1 MSNPLTNVLNK
12 VFVHGFYRAHAGMFI
27 FIFLVLF
34 GAVPGDM
41 LISYHKSLMLAF
53 LTSPLLLAVV
63 FGFWLLYLFK
73 TWHYVAGQLAAP
85 HHQFLFYS
93 ISAYSKR
100 VQFLSWLLI
109 QVNIL
114 LPIIVYGGLTIG
126 VGLTHQCYLA
136 SAGIVVYLLVL
147 SIGSALF
154 CIKLTQALP
163 EGKQLSLFL
172 RFGKSMPKPY
182 FSLFIWHIFNQKKVA
197 YIIIKAISWV
207 VITAVFALFDDVK
220 HDARVAGI
228 AVLAIIVAHVAIV
241 FEERVFEET
250 FLRFGR
256 NLPYSR
262 ASLFGGFALVYFA
275 MLLPEIIWL
284 FTRFD
289 PIFAIELTLFAL
301 SAIMLFHSLLYRIG
315 LSMDIYMQ
323 WVLGLFMLIFWVV
336 MFKAMLLAALLCIA
350 AAFVLFYFNYYK
362 SFAVLP
368 KSEK

>member
-1 MSNPLTNVLNK
+1 MSSPLTNVLNK
-12 VFVHGFYRAHAGMFI
+12 IFVHGFYRAHAGMFL
-27 FIFLVLF
+27 FIFLILF

-41 LISYHKSLMLAF
+41 LLNYHKALMLAF

-63 FGFWLLYLFK
+63 FGIWLLYIVK
-73 TWHYVAGQLAAP
+73 SWHYIARQLAAP

-93 ISAYSKR
+93 VSAYSKR
-100 VQFLSWLLI
+100 SQFLSWLVI
-109 QVNIL
+109 QFNIL
-114 LPIIVYGGLTIG
+114 LPIVIYGGLAIG

-136 SAGIVVYLLVL
+136 SAGIVIYLLGL
-147 SIGSALF
+147 SIASALF
-154 CIKLTQALP
+154 CIRLTQALP

-197 YIIIKAISWV
+197 YTIIKVISWV
-207 VITAVFALFDDVK
+207 VITGVFALFADVK

-228 AVLAIIVAHVAIV
+228 AVLAIVIAHVAIV

-262 ASLFGGFALVYFA
+262 ASLFGGFVLVYFA

-323 WVLGLFMLIFWVV
+323 WVLGLFMLIFWIV
-336 MFKAMLLAALLCIA
+336 MFKAMLSASILCVIVG
-350 AAFVLFYFNYYK
+350 FVLFYNNYYN

-368 KSEK
+368 ENEK

>member
-1 MSNPLTNVLNK
+1 MSSPLTNVLNK
-12 VFVHGFYRAHAGMFI
+12 IFVQGFYRSHAGMFI

-41 LISYHKSLMLAF
+41 LISYHKSLMLAY

-63 FGFWLLYLFK
+63 FGVWLLYMVK
-73 TWHYVAGQLAAP
+73 AGHYVAAQLAAP

-100 VQFLSWLLI
+100 SQFLSWLII
-109 QVNIL
+109 QFNIL
-114 LPIIVYGGLTIG
+114 LPIIIYGGLAIG

-136 SAGIVVYLLVL
+136 SAGIVIYLLLL
-147 SIGSALF
+147 SVASALL

-172 RFGKSMPKPY
+172 RFGKAMPKPY

-197 YIIIKAISWV
+197 YTIIKIISWI
-207 VITAVFALFDDVK
+207 VITGVFALFDDVK

-228 AVLAIIVAHVAIV
+228 AVLAIVVAHVAIV

-262 ASLFGGFALVYFA
+262 SSLFGGFVLVYFA

-289 PIFAIELTLFAL
+289 PMFAVELTLFAL

-315 LSMDIYMQ
+315 LTMDIYMQ
-323 WVLGLFMLIFWVV
+323 WVLGLFMLIFWIV
-336 MFKAMLLAALLCIA
+336 MFKAMLLAALLCIT

-368 KSEK
+368 ESEK

>member
-1 MSNPLTNVLNK
+1 MSSPLTNVLNK
-12 VFVHGFYRAHAGMFI
+12 VFVQGFYRAHAGMFI

-63 FGFWLLYLFK
+63 FGVWLLYMIK
-73 TWHYVAGQLAAP
+73 AWHYVAGQLAAP

-100 VQFLSWLLI
+100 SQFFSWLII
-109 QVNIL
+109 QFNIL
-114 LPIIVYGGLTIG
+114 LPIIIYGGLAIG
-126 VGLTHQCYLA
+126 VGLVHKCYMA
-136 SAGIVVYLLVL
+136 SAGVVIYLLLL
-147 SIGSALF
+147 SIASALF

-197 YIIIKAISWV
+197 YIIIKVISWV

-228 AVLAIIVAHVAIV
+228 AVLAIVVAHVAIV

-262 ASLFGGFALVYFA
+262 SSLFGGFVLVYFA

-289 PIFAIELTLFAL
+289 LVFATELTLFAL

-315 LSMDIYMQ
+315 LTMDIYMQ

-336 MFKAMLLAALLCIA
+336 MFNAMLLAALLCIT

-368 KSEK
+368 ESEK

>member
-1 MSNPLTNVLNK
+1 MGNPLTNVLNK
-12 VFVHGFYRAHAGMFI
+12 IFVHGFYRAHAGMFI

-34 GAVPGDM
+34 GAVPGDI

-53 LTSPLLLAVV
+53 LTSPLLLALV
-63 FGFWLLYLFK
+63 FGVWLLYMVK
-73 TWHYVAGQLAAP
+73 AWHYVAGQLAAP

-93 ISAYSKR
+93 ILAYSKR
-100 VQFLSWLLI
+100 TQFLSWLVI
-109 QVNIL
+109 QFNML
-114 LPIIVYGGLTIG
+114 LPIIIYGGLTIG
-126 VGLTHQCYLA
+126 VGLTHQCYLT
-136 SAGIVVYLLVL
+136 SAGIVVYLLLL
-147 SIGSALF
+147 SIASALF

-197 YIIIKAISWV
+197 YTIIKVISWI
-207 VITAVFALFDDVK
+207 VITGVFALFDDVK

-228 AVLAIIVAHVAIV
+228 AVLAIVVAHVAIV

-262 ASLFGGFALVYFA
+262 AGLFGGFVLVYFA
-275 MLLPEIIWL
+275 MLLPETIWL

-289 PIFAIELTLFAL
+289 LIFAVELALFAL
-301 SAIMLFHSLLYRIG
+301 NAIMLFHSLLYRIG
-315 LSMDIYMQ
+315 LTMDIYMQ
-323 WVLGLFMLIFWVV
+323 WVLGLFMLIFWIV
-336 MFKAMLLAALLCIA
+336 MFKAMLLATLLCIT
-350 AAFVLFYFNYYK
+350 AAFTLFYFNYYK

-368 KSEK
+368 QSEK